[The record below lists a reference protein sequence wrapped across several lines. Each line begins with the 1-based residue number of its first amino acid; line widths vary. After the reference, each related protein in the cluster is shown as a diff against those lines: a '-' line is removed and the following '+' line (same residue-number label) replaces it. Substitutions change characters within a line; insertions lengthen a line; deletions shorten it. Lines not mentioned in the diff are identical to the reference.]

1 MLTDAAHWLLLCC
14 VCCVLDPFSPPPSRP
29 LLQADAAAAA
39 VNQRDANA
47 AWEAVAGEFGP
58 VLAAYREMLGG
69 NEEVTL
75 FCAKRVIKRA
85 WEQAYLNR
93 VRVAPGGGGGV
104 QRVCEHAVWP
114 GGFGARVLL
123 CSDA

>member
-1 MLTDAAHWLLLCC
+1 MLRVLCAG
-14 VCCVLDPFSPPPSRP
+14 PFFPPHSSLPSPP
-29 LLQADAAAAA
+29 LQADAAAAA

-75 FCAKRVIKRA
+75 FCAKRVIKRT

-93 VRVAPGGGGGV
+93 VRGVAEVAGGGGRGA
-104 QRVCEHAVWP
+104 QCVCLNMLCGQ
-114 GGFGARVLL
+114 GGFWGTAAVVQ
-123 CSDA
+123 